1 VHVGESTDLSARERE
16 QNLVTEYLPR
26 VRSIV
31 RRLTPRLP
39 HSVDRDDLL
48 QAGTLALLGAARRF
62 DAERGAHFE
71 AYAAV
76 RVRGAVLDELRALD
90 CVPRTVRRSE
100 RELER
105 GRRAV
110 EQREGRAAEADEIAE
125 ELGLS
130 RERLEGVRARLRL
143 VLQHPADGLLD
154 DEESVPLGDSPWREH
169 GPDPWLALASRRDRD
184 AVAEALRA
192 LPQLERD
199 VLALLYW
206 DEVSLEAAA
215 GALGLDAGRVRS
227 LQTRALLRLR
237 HRLRAMWE

>member
-1 VHVGESTDLSARERE
+1 VNVGDSTEPAAHERE
-16 QNLVTEYLPR
+16 QDLVKEYLPR

-39 HSVDRDDLL
+39 HSVDRDDLF
-48 QAGTLALLGAARRF
+48 QAGTLALIGAARRF

-100 RELER
+100 RALER

-130 RERLEGVRARLRL
+130 RERLEEIRARLRL
-143 VLQHPADGLLD
+143 LLQQPTDVLM
-154 DEESVPLGDSPWREH
+154 DEEEGVTPGDSPWREY
-169 GPDPWLALASRRDRD
+169 GPDPWLALASRRERD
-184 AVAEALRA
+184 AVAAAITA
-192 LPQLERD
+192 LPQVERNI
-199 VLALLYW
+199 LGLLYW
-206 DEVSLEAAA
+206 EEVSLEAAA
-215 GALGLDAGRVRS
+215 TALGLDAGRVRS

-237 HRLRAMWE
+237 HRLRSIWE